1 MYNQKENQVFS
12 LCKKIEKP
20 GRAVPVFLFLDKSEN
35 MSKLS
40 IFKKVAIAEGIS
52 YLALLLIAMPLKYF
66 AGMPLAVKYTGWAH
80 GLLFVLYVALVIMCW
95 MEYKWKFGKT
105 LLVLVCSLLPF
116 APFIIEKRLHEGA
129 ENEVTIK

>member
-1 MYNQKENQVFS
+1 MYNQKGNQVFS

-20 GRAVPVFLFLDKSEN
+20 DRAVPVFLFLSKSEN
-35 MSKLS
+35 MSTLS

-105 LLVLVCSLLPF
+105 LLVMVCSLLPF
-116 APFIIEKRLHEGA
+116 APFIIEKRLHEGT
-129 ENEVTIK
+129 ENQGA

>member
-1 MYNQKENQVFS
+1 MYNQKGNQVFS

-20 GRAVPVFLFLDKSEN
+20 DRAVPVFLFLSKSEN
-35 MSKLS
+35 MSTLS

-80 GLLFVLYVALVIMCW
+80 GLLFVLYGALVIMCW

-105 LLVLVCSLLPF
+105 LLVMVCSLLPF
-116 APFIIEKRLHEGA
+116 APFIIEKRLHEGT
-129 ENEVTIK
+129 ENQGA